1 MHVPHRLLS
10 LLYST
15 YHSIVLY
22 RTYYCHS
29 GTFSF
34 PTQPF
39 LSCLGAHFSRPPKRP
54 LLSGEDSRNPLFEFR
69 SHLFRAAFPSLLQGR
84 SNLDAT
90 ADRLPL
96 FFSARSFPSHRSI
109 ATLSPFLPPPPPNQ
123 IRPPSPFPPP
133 PSFVTS
139 PSPPSLPLFPRT
151 KRGRS
156 GTLSLNGVE

>member
-109 ATLSPFLPPPPPNQ
+109 ATLSPFLPPPPPQSNS
-123 IRPPSPFPPP
+123 PSLPLSSSSLICHLAKPPFPPP
-133 PSFVTS
+133 L
-139 PSPPSLPLFPRT
+139 PPYEKGAERDSL
-151 KRGRS
+151 S
-156 GTLSLNGVE
+156 QWS